1 MKKIA
6 VVIMFFSFCGGSD
19 ETIEPLTTTTTST
32 TSTTTRDEDTTT
44 TSTTDTQSIN
54 DDCPEKLLFDTPV
67 DLNLVTSILYPGQIR
82 ANYFKP
88 HGGFRFD
95 GLGDNNNK
103 ITVKIPIDSFLVLGS
118 RYVVEGQVQ
127 YMFEFNTTCNVKFR
141 LDHLPV
147 SYTHLT
153 LPTIYSV

>member
-19 ETIEPLTTTTTST
+19 QTIEPLITTATSTTSTTTREDTTTTST

-44 TSTTDTQSIN
+44 ISTTDTQSIN
-54 DDCPEKLLFDTPV
+54 NDCPEKLLFDTPV

-127 YMFEFNTTCNVKFR
+127 YMFEFNTACNVN
-141 LDHLPV
+141 LG
-147 SYTHLT
+147 LT
-153 LPTIYSV
+153 TY

>member
-1 MKKIA
+1 MNLHPTINALDSA
-6 VVIMFFSFCGGSD
+6 VRKMSSSNNGGTG
-19 ETIEPLTTTTTST
+19 EEAT
-32 TSTTTRDEDTTT
+32 DEDTTT
-44 TSTTDTQSIN
+44 TSTTDKQSIN

-118 RYVVEGQVQ
+118 
-127 YMFEFNTTCNVKFR
+127 
-141 LDHLPV
+141 
-147 SYTHLT
+147 
-153 LPTIYSV
+153 